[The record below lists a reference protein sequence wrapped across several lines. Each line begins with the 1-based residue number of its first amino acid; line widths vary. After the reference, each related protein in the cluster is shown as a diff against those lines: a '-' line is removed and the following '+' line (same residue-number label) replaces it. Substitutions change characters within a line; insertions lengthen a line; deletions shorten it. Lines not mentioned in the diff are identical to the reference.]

1 MYINAIGY
9 YVPDQRI
16 HNDYFTTLN
25 GLDSEWIHQR
35 TGILTRARATEEETI
50 NYMSTEAVLKALP

>member
-35 TGILTRARATEEETI
+35 TGILTRARATE
-50 NYMSTEAVLKALP
+50 